1 MRRKRYIFRRIHTP
15 AATQTPCVAA
25 GMIGAMNS
33 TFWAKPRATSLV
45 KSLYVP
51 LACTALLAVA
61 ATALPVSAAMPSAIG
76 ETPVPSLSPMIKK
89 VSPAIV
95 NIATR
100 GTIHEKGPQNPLLDD
115 PFFRRFFD
123 VPQESGPHDRPFQS
137 AGSGV
142 IFDAKAGYIVTNAH
156 VVENASEI
164 TVTLQDGRD
173 LKADIVGSD
182 EPSDVAVLKVKT
194 DTLTQIALGDS
205 GKVEVGD
212 FVVAIGN
219 PFGLQHT
226 VTSGIISGLSRSGIN
241 PDGYEDF
248 IQTDASINPGNSGGA
263 LVNLKG
269 ELIGINTAI
278 LSRSGGNIGIGFA
291 IPVNMAHSVM
301 DQLVKYGSVKRGLLG
316 VSMYT
321 VTPDIA
327 QSLGLA
333 NAQGALVSQVVDG
346 SPADKAGIHTGDV
359 ITSVNGQ
366 PVKSNGELRNAIG
379 LLRVG
384 DKVDIGILR
393 ENKAQHLTAI
403 ISDTSTPTA
412 GSAIPDGIH
421 KAFEGATLVD
431 APDSGGALVKAVDPG
446 SPAAQVGLRNNDVII
461 GANRGKVTTVQ
472 QLKERAR
479 NASVL
484 VLEVRRANAI
494 VLIPLR

>member
-1 MRRKRYIFRRIHTP
+1 MRR
-15 AATQTPCVAA
+15 Q
-25 GMIGAMNS
+25 
-33 TFWAKPRATSLV
+33 L
-45 KSLYVP
+45 
-51 LACTALLAVA
+51 LLALVVA
-61 ATALPVSAAMPSAIG
+61 LAAAPLPAAMPPAVG
-76 ETPVPSLSPMIKK
+76 ETPLPTLAPMIKK
-89 VSPAIV
+89 VSPAVV

-100 GTIHEKGPQNPLLDD
+100 GTIRERGPQNPLLDD

-123 VPQESGPHDRPFQS
+123 VPPDTGPRERPFQS

-142 IFDAKAGYIVTNAH
+142 IVDAKSGYIVTNAH
-156 VVENASEI
+156 VVENANEI

-173 LKADIVGSD
+173 VKADVVGSD
-182 EPSDVAVLKVKT
+182 APSDVAVLKVKP
-194 DTLTQIALGDS
+194 DGLSQIALGDS
-205 GKVEVGD
+205 AKAEVGD

-263 LVNLKG
+263 LVNLRG

-291 IPVNMAHSVM
+291 IPVNMARSVM
-301 DQLVKYGSVKRGLLG
+301 EQLIKYGSVKRGQLG

-327 QSLGLA
+327 HSLGLSGA
-333 NAQGALVSQVVDG
+333 MGALVSQVVDG
-346 SPADKAGIHTGDV
+346 SPAEKAGIHTGDV
-359 ITSVNGQ
+359 ITAVNGQ

-379 LLRVG
+379 LMRVG
-384 DKVDIGILR
+384 DKVEIGLLR
-393 ENKAQHLTAI
+393 EGKPLRVTAVI
-403 ISDTSTPTA
+403 ADSSTPQ
-412 GSAIPDGIH
+412 AIAATPEGIH

-431 APDSGGALVKAVDPG
+431 APDGGGALVKGVEPG
-446 SPAAQVGLRNNDVII
+446 SAAAQVGLRNNDVII
-461 GANRGKVTTVQ
+461 GANRGKVSTVQ
-472 QLKERAR
+472 QLKDRAKSS
-479 NASVL
+479 AVL

>member
-1 MRRKRYIFRRIHTP
+1 MKRADLAFAALMLVAVIAPP
-15 AATQTPCVAA
+15 AP
-25 GMIGAMNS
+25 
-33 TFWAKPRATSLV
+33 
-45 KSLYVP
+45 
-51 LACTALLAVA
+51 
-61 ATALPVSAAMPSAIG
+61 AAMPAAVG
-76 ETPVPSLSPMIKK
+76 DTPVPSLSPIVKK
-89 VSPAIV
+89 VSPAVV

-100 GTIHEKGPQNPLLDD
+100 GTIRDRGPQNPLLDD

-123 VPQESGPHDRPFQS
+123 VPPESGPRERPFQS

-173 LKADIVGSD
+173 LKAEVVGSD
-182 EPSDVAVLKVKT
+182 EPSDVAVLKVKS
-194 DTLTQIALGDS
+194 DSTLVQIGLGDS
-205 GKVEVGD
+205 SKVEVGD
-212 FVVAIGN
+212 FVLAIGN

-263 LVNLKG
+263 LVNLRG

-301 DQLVKYGSVKRGLLG
+301 DQLIKFGSVKRGQLG

-327 QSLGLA
+327 HSLGLQ
-333 NAQGALVSQVVDG
+333 NAMGALVSQVVEG
-346 SPADKAGIHTGDV
+346 SPAEKAGIHTGDV

-366 PVKSNGELRNAIG
+366 PVKSNSELRNSIG
-379 LLRVG
+379 LMRVG
-384 DKVDIGILR
+384 DKVEIGLLR
-393 ENKAQHLTAI
+393 DGKPLKVTAVI
-403 ISDTSTPTA
+403 ADTTSTAQVGPA
-412 GSAIPDGIH
+412 ESIH

-431 APDSGGALVKAVDPG
+431 APDGSGALVKNVEAG
-446 SPAAQVGLRNNDVII
+446 SAAAQSGLRNNDVIM
-461 GANRGKVTTVQ
+461 GANRGKVTSVQ
-472 QLKERAR
+472 QLRERAKG
-479 NASVL
+479 ASVL
-484 VLEVRRANAI
+484 VLEVRRGNSVI
-494 VLIPLR
+494 IIPLR

>member
-1 MRRKRYIFRRIHTP
+1 MK
-15 AATQTPCVAA
+15 
-25 GMIGAMNS
+25 S
-33 TFWAKPRATSLV
+33 TSMV
-45 KSLYVP
+45 
-51 LACTALLAVA
+51 CTAWLVLA
-61 ATALPVSAAMPSAIG
+61 ATAPIAPAAMPSAVG

-123 VPQESGPHDRPFQS
+123 VPQDSGPRDRPFQS

-182 EPSDVAVLKVKT
+182 EPSDVAVLKIKT
-194 DTLTQIALGDS
+194 DGLIQISLGDS
-205 GKVEVGD
+205 TKVEVGD

-263 LVNLKG
+263 LVNLRG

-301 DQLVKYGSVKRGLLG
+301 DQLIKYGSVKRGLLG

-346 SPADKAGIHTGDV
+346 SPAEKAGIHTGDV
-359 ITSVNGQ
+359 ITAINGQ

-379 LLRVG
+379 LMRVG
-384 DKVDIGILR
+384 DKVEIGLLR
-393 ENKAQHLTAI
+393 EGKPLHVTAVI
-403 ISDTSTPTA
+403 ADTSTPTT
-412 GSAIPDGIH
+412 SASGPAGIH

-431 APDSGGALVKAVDPG
+431 APDSGGALVKSVEPG
-446 SPAAQVGLRNNDVII
+446 SAAAQVGLRNNDVII
-461 GANRGKVTTVQ
+461 GANRGKVATVK
-472 QLKERAR
+472 QLEDRAKT
-479 NASVL
+479 AAVL

>member
-1 MRRKRYIFRRIHTP
+1 MKRIDLALAALVLLP
-15 AATQTPCVAA
+15 AAAA
-25 GMIGAMNS
+25 PA
-33 TFWAKPRATSLV
+33 
-45 KSLYVP
+45 
-51 LACTALLAVA
+51 LA
-61 ATALPVSAAMPSAIG
+61 ALPAVVG
-76 ETPVPSLSPMIKK
+76 EMQVPSLSPMIKK
-89 VSPAIV
+89 VSPAVV

-123 VPQESGPHDRPFQS
+123 VPPDSGPRDRPFQS

-142 IFDAKAGYIVTNAH
+142 IFDARSGYIVTNAH

-173 LKADIVGSD
+173 LKADVVGSD
-182 EPSDVAVLKVKT
+182 EPSDVAVLKVKS
-194 DTLTQIALGDS
+194 DGLTQIALGDS
-205 GKVEVGD
+205 SRVEVGD
-212 FVVAIGN
+212 FAVAIGN
-219 PFGLQHT
+219 PFGLAHT

-301 DQLVKYGSVKRGLLG
+301 DQLIKYGSVKRGLLG

-327 QSLGLA
+327 KSLGLK
-333 NAQGALVSQVVDG
+333 NSEGALVSQVVDG
-346 SPADKAGIHTGDV
+346 SPAQKAGIRTGDV
-359 ITSVNGQ
+359 ITAVNGQ
-366 PVKSNGELRNAIG
+366 SVKSNGELRNAIG

-384 DKVDIGILR
+384 DKVEVGLLR
-393 ENKAQHLTAI
+393 EGKPIRVTAI
-403 ISDTSTPTA
+403 IAETA
-412 GSAIPDGIH
+412 ANAPGPAESIH
-421 KAFEGATLVD
+421 RAFEGATLAD
-431 APDSGGALVKAVDPG
+431 APEEGGALVKNVESG
-446 SPAAQVGLRNNDVII
+446 SAAAQSGLRNNDVIV
-461 GANRGKVTTVQ
+461 GANRGKVTSLQ
-472 QLKERAR
+472 QLRDRAKG
-479 NASVL
+479 AAVL
-484 VLEVRRANAI
+484 VLEVRRGNTI
-494 VLIPLR
+494 ILIPLR

>member
-1 MRRKRYIFRRIHTP
+1 MKP
-15 AATQTPCVAA
+15 ADLALAA
-25 GMIGAMNS
+25 I
-33 TFWAKPRATSLV
+33 
-45 KSLYVP
+45 
-51 LACTALLAVA
+51 LALAVIA
-61 ATALPVSAAMPSAIG
+61 PSAPAAMPAAVG
-76 ETPVPSLSPMIKK
+76 DTPVPSLSPIVKK
-89 VSPAIV
+89 VSPAVV

-100 GTIHEKGPQNPLLDD
+100 GTIKDRGPQNPLLDD

-123 VPQESGPHDRPFQS
+123 VPPDSSGPRERPFQS

-142 IFDAKAGYIVTNAH
+142 IFDARQGYIVTNAH

-173 LKADIVGSD
+173 LKAEVVGSD
-182 EPSDVAVLKVKT
+182 EPSDVAVLKVKS
-194 DTLTQIALGDS
+194 DSTLVQIGLGDS

-212 FVVAIGN
+212 FVLAIGN

-263 LVNLKG
+263 LVNLHG

-301 DQLVKYGSVKRGLLG
+301 DQLIKYGSVKRGQLG

-327 QSLGLA
+327 HSLGLA
-333 NAQGALVSQVVDG
+333 NAMGALVSQVVEG
-346 SPADKAGIHTGDV
+346 SPAEKAGIRTGDV

-366 PVKSNGELRNAIG
+366 PVKSNSELRNSIG

-384 DKVDIGILR
+384 DKVDIGLLR
-393 ENKAQHLTAI
+393 DGKPLKVTAI
-403 ISDTSTPTA
+403 IADTTA
-412 GSAIPDGIH
+412 TAQAGPAESIH
-421 KAFEGATLVD
+421 KAFEGATLTD
-431 APDSGGALVKAVDPG
+431 APDGGGALVKSVEPG
-446 SPAAQVGLRNNDVII
+446 SAAAQSGLRNNDVIM
-461 GANRGKVTTVQ
+461 GANRGRVTNVQ
-472 QLKERAR
+472 QLRDRAKG
-479 NASVL
+479 ASVL
-484 VLEVRRANAI
+484 VLEVRRGNSVI
-494 VLIPLR
+494 IIPLR

>member
-1 MRRKRYIFRRIHTP
+1 MKRADLALAALMLMTAIAPP
-15 AATQTPCVAA
+15 AP
-25 GMIGAMNS
+25 
-33 TFWAKPRATSLV
+33 
-45 KSLYVP
+45 
-51 LACTALLAVA
+51 
-61 ATALPVSAAMPSAIG
+61 AAMPTAVG
-76 ETPVPSLSPMIKK
+76 DTPVPSLSPIVKK
-89 VSPAIV
+89 VSPAVV

-100 GTIHEKGPQNPLLDD
+100 GTVKDRGPQNPLLDD

-123 VPQESGPHDRPFQS
+123 VPPESGPRERPFQS

-173 LKADIVGSD
+173 VKAEVIGSD
-182 EPSDVAVLKVKT
+182 EPSDVAVLKIKSETNLV
-194 DTLTQIALGDS
+194 QIGLGDS
-205 GKVEVGD
+205 SKVEVGD
-212 FVVAIGN
+212 FVLAIGN

-263 LVNLKG
+263 LVNLHG

-301 DQLVKYGSVKRGLLG
+301 DQLIKYGSVKRGQLG

-327 QSLGLA
+327 HSLGLA
-333 NAQGALVSQVVDG
+333 NAMGALVSQVVEG
-346 SPADKAGIHTGDV
+346 SAAEKAGIHTGDV

-366 PVKSNGELRNAIG
+366 AVKSNSELRNSIG
-379 LLRVG
+379 LMRVG
-384 DKVDIGILR
+384 DKVEIGLLR
-393 ENKAQHLTAI
+393 DGKPLKVTAI
-403 ISDTSTPTA
+403 ISDTSSTA
-412 GSAIPDGIH
+412 QAAPAESIH

-431 APDSGGALVKAVDPG
+431 APDGGGALVKSVEPG
-446 SPAAQVGLRNNDVII
+446 SAAAQSGLRNNDII
-461 GANRGKVTTVQ
+461 MGANRGRVTNVQ
-472 QLKERAR
+472 QLRERSKG
-479 NASVL
+479 ASVL
-484 VLEVRRANAI
+484 VLEVRRGNSVII
-494 VLIPLR
+494 VPLR